1 LEIESLCIAGF
12 RIDQL
17 EIQQV
22 LGSIGLDIPTQPDPE
37 GVIMK
42 SAKAAWVVLIAI
54 FTVGFAYAQQPPEPQ
69 PGDQQQPY
77 EQAPADRQQPSSQPL
92 PQDQQ
97 SPDEQQPQGQYAPE
111 QQQPPNLQYPPDRHR
126 APESVPQAL
135 ESLRQ
140 SASSKTEFTL
150 DHSMLIF
157 ASKLDSDNDDLRRVI
172 AGVSGIS
179 IHRFHFSGPGMYDP
193 AALRSVKEEYKSAG
207 WKQLVNNHEKGGGP
221 GSTGLWVR
229 FENNAISDVAV
240 LLAKGDSV
248 NFIVVSGS
256 ISPMDLIHLGG
267 HFGIPKIEGGVV
279 VPQ

>member
-1 LEIESLCIAGF
+1 
-12 RIDQL
+12 
-17 EIQQV
+17 
-22 LGSIGLDIPTQPDPE
+22 
-37 GVIMK
+37 MK
-42 SAKAAWVVLIAI
+42 SAKAAFVVLIAI
-54 FTVGFAYAQQPPEPQ
+54 FTVSLAYAQQPPEPQ

-77 EQAPADRQQPSSQPL
+77 EQQPADRQQPDGQEL
-92 PQDQQ
+92 PPDQQ
-97 SPDEQQPQGQYAPE
+97 PPDQRQPQGQYAPDRS
-111 QQQPPNLQYPPDRHR
+111 QHAPDPQYTPERHR
-126 APESVPQAL
+126 TPESVPQAL
-135 ESLRQ
+135 ESLRE

-179 IHRFHFSGPGMYDP
+179 VHRFHFSGSGMYDP

-267 HFGIPKIEGGVV
+267 HFGIPKIEGGVT
-279 VPQ
+279 VPNNKHHS